1 MHKTLRK
8 TLFAFFVLIFIGLG
22 VVLIVQTQGL
32 VVDWKNFKFV
42 KTGGIYIRSFPTNA
56 EILLNG
62 KPEKRS
68 VSIFNTGTLIKD
80 LFPKTYEVTVQGKDR
95 VTWKKKLEIFPGMV
109 ASANAVRLFEK
120 NPELKPLST
129 RFVDNFWTTNAGI
142 VEKVGEKLYFGEIIL
157 RGTDVILA
165 EPDQNNIVTSD
176 SKGNLFFVDLANPES
191 VVNIKEIFA
200 SQIKT
205 KKGLTNSKISE
216 VFLHPFSPGVLII
229 QSDKTVYLLDTKRIG
244 LEKIMQSTSTA
255 IFTKAKNEL
264 FFFGNARV
272 ITYNLLLGKN
282 SVFATPIENPKNILT
297 TRNGNIFFITDEKKT
312 VTFFDR
318 GNSSSSI
325 IGTHIINS
333 SLSPDESKLLLAHKN
348 GNFSIFYL
356 EEDTGDVKIPQY
368 SIRTI
373 PGKYDF
379 SNGAKNL
386 IWFPNY
392 PGYFGFLENNT
403 LILAETDIRTP
414 NNNYRLFLGTKKA
427 DTTGKFRILTEDG
440 SLSIVNFKF

>member
-1 MHKTLRK
+1 M
-8 TLFAFFVLIFIGLG
+8 FVGLG
-22 VVLIVQTQGL
+22 VLLITQTQGL
-32 VVDWKNFKFV
+32 VIDWKNLKFV
-42 KTGGIYIRSFPTNA
+42 KTGGIYIRSFPTDA
-56 EILLNG
+56 EILVNG

-68 VSIFNTGTLIKD
+68 VSFFNTGTLIKD
-80 LFPKTYEVTVQGKDR
+80 LFPKTYEITVQGKDR
-95 VTWKKKLEIFPGMV
+95 VTWKKKLEVFPGMV

-129 RFVDNFWTTNAGI
+129 HFVDNFWTTNAGV
-142 VEKVGEKLYFGEIIL
+142 VEKVGDKLYLGETIL
-157 RGTDVILA
+157 RGTDVVLA

-176 SKGNLFFVDLANPES
+176 SKGNLFFVDLTNPES
-191 VVNIKEIFA
+191 VVNIKEMFN

-205 KKGLTNSKISE
+205 KKGTAGSKISE
-216 VFLHPFSPGVLII
+216 IFLHPFSPGVLII
-229 QSDKTVYLLDTKRIG
+229 QSDKTIYLLDTKRIG

-264 FFFGNARV
+264 FLFGNSRV
-272 ITYNLLLGKN
+272 IAYNLLLAKN
-282 SVFATPIENPKNILT
+282 SVFTTPIETPKSVFT
-297 TRNGNIFFITDEKKT
+297 TRNGDIFFITDEKNT

-325 IGTHIINS
+325 IGTHVIGS
-333 SLSPDESKLLLAHKN
+333 ALSPDESKLLLAHEN
-348 GNFSIFYL
+348 GTFSIFYL

-368 SIRTI
+368 TIRTI

-379 SNGAKNL
+379 SQGARNL
-386 IWFPNY
+386 LWFQNY

-414 NNNYRLFLGTKKA
+414 NNSYHLFLGTKKA

-440 SLSIVNFKF
+440 ALSLVNFKF